1 MTGVECMQVKQVVG
15 KKVLR
20 GALLGTGPIAV
31 FHMRAWAAI
40 SGVEI
45 VALAN
50 RTRSRAEL
58 FGREYG
64 VPDAHIYAD
73 YRELLE
79 CEDVDFVDIATAP
92 TIHCEQVLA
101 AARHGVH
108 ILCQKPVA
116 TSMAEAHE
124 MLAACEAAGV
134 RCVVNENWR
143 WRRWYGTIRSLLD
156 AGTIGRTLYARFQL
170 HDDSVLPVPE
180 GTPMML
186 QREPTLTTLPQLIIF
201 DQGIHLIDTL
211 RFLLGDIRRVYARTA
226 HVSPLVRGDD
236 RGLVVMDFANGAT
249 GIVDL
254 SYSTVVAKGAPR
266 TVRGNLDPLV
276 IEGDRGT
283 IECDPYAGDIITVTT
298 ASGKEPQQ
306 AHPGLTPAEAYQES
320 YVNTQR
326 HFVDCLRSGRAA
338 QNELPDNL
346 KTLAA
351 MFAAYESAATGAV
364 VVL

>member
-1 MTGVECMQVKQVVG
+1 MQVKQVVG

-31 FHMRAWAAI
+31 FHMRAWAVVP
-40 SGVEI
+40 GVKI
-45 VALAN
+45 VAFAN
-50 RTRSRAEL
+50 RTRSRAEA
-58 FGREYG
+58 FGHEYG
-64 VPDAHIYAD
+64 VPHAHIYAD

-79 CEDVDFVDIATAP
+79 REDVDFVDIATAP
-92 TIHCEQVLA
+92 AIHREQVLA
-101 AARHGVH
+101 AAQHGVH

-116 TSMAEAHE
+116 TSMPEAQE

-143 WRRWYGTIRSLLD
+143 WRRWYGEIRRLLD
-156 AGTIGRTLYARFQL
+156 AGTIGRPLYARFQL
-170 HDDSVLPVPE
+170 HDDATLPVAE
-180 GTPMML
+180 GIPTLL
-186 QREPTLTTLPQLIIF
+186 QREPTLRTLRQMIIF
-201 DQGIHLIDTL
+201 DNGIHLIDTL
-211 RFLLGDIRRVYARTA
+211 RSLLGDITRVYGRTA
-226 HVSPLVRGDD
+226 HVSPLIQGDD
-236 RGLVVMDFANGAT
+236 RGLVVMDFACGAT

-254 SYSTVVAKGAPR
+254 SYSTVLAEGRPR

-276 IEGDRGT
+276 IEGEKGT
-283 IECDPYAGDIITVTT
+283 IECDPYAGDIITIATGAGTV
-298 ASGKEPQQ
+298 QQ
-306 AHPGLTPAEAYQES
+306 PAHPGLTPAEAYQES
-320 YVNTQR
+320 YVNTQG
-326 HFVDCLRSGRAA
+326 HFVHCLRSGQAA

>member
-1 MTGVECMQVKQVVG
+1 MPVKHVAG

-40 SGVEI
+40 PGVEI

-50 RTRSRAEL
+50 RTRSRAEV

-79 CEDVDFVDIATAP
+79 REDVDFVDIATAP
-92 TIHCEQVLA
+92 AIHREQVLA
-101 AARHGVH
+101 AAQHGVH

-116 TSMAEAHE
+116 TSMAEARE
-124 MLAACEAAGV
+124 MLAACKAAGV

-143 WRRWYGTIRSLLD
+143 WRRWYGEIRGLLD
-156 AGTIGRTLYARFQL
+156 AGTIGRPLYARFQL
-170 HDDSVLPVPE
+170 HDDATLPVPE
-180 GTPMML
+180 GVPMLL
-186 QREPTLTTLPQLIIF
+186 QREPTLRTLPQMIIF
-201 DQGIHLIDTL
+201 DNGIHLIDAL
-211 RFLLGDIRRVYARTA
+211 RFLLGDITQVYGRTA

-236 RGLVVMDFANGAT
+236 RGLVVMDFVGGAT
-249 GIVDL
+249 GIVDM
-254 SYSTVVAKGAPR
+254 SYSTVVAEGTPR
-266 TVRGNLDPLV
+266 AVRGNLDPLV
-276 IEGDRGT
+276 IEGEEGT
-283 IECDPYAGDIITVTT
+283 IECDPYAGDIIAVATGTRT
-298 ASGKEPQQ
+298 ERRQ

-320 YVNTQR
+320 YINTQG
-326 HFVDCLRSGRAA
+326 HFLHCLRSGQAA

-351 MFAAYESAATGAV
+351 MFAAYESATTGAV